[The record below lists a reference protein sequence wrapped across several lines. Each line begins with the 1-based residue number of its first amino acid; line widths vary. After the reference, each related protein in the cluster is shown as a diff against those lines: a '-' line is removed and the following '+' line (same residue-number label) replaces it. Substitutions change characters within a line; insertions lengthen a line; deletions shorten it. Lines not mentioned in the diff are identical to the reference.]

1 MLTHLPISN
10 KTSAIFS
17 VAMICLGLLVF
28 SNFKVF
34 AQGATC
40 AEMDPLC
47 VESNITFAAGVNTG
61 NAQSGPNYGCLG
73 TQPNPAWYYMKIDEP
88 GTINVLVTATPSTDI
103 DFVLWG
109 PFSSYGTAQSACSAM
124 GSGGAFGNI
133 VDCDYSASA
142 ALDVNITG
150 SMSAGDV
157 FVMLIT
163 NFGNQPAQIDFEKL
177 PTSSGS
183 TDCDFCLTPITA
195 NIGNCRCQGSNRIVT
210 VSGIIGGAPTQT
222 PGANYIYDVTG
233 GTILSQTTSAPGSVT
248 ILLNDDEVSWQL
260 VVQDGENCMEFFS
273 GSCTELVNPYFTG
286 VTGPVCSDE
295 AAFTVT
301 LLNEPSPYVGTI
313 SILPSN
319 PGGVFAV
326 SGNNVTVTPGNL
338 PAGSGG
344 QYQIVYSASAG
355 QSLQLECEGYVTYA
369 AVTLLNSY
377 SASFTVPLTTCVNAP
392 VSLTSAAGPTAAQ
405 SVWSGPGVTDSGI
418 NGTFSSSTPGV
429 YTIVHTIS
437 GAGVCEIS
445 YSQTIIV
452 DDCVSDCP
460 AFNTIEPAVSETCSA
475 GTVDFTISLGTTDG
489 TATSLN
495 GQTLNV
501 AAITSP
507 SNAIDNPYTGVA
519 WNVGPS
525 SFSMNSVGSAFGSI
539 TFPANNGC
547 DVVEYQVFAWL
558 TNTTITNLGLPATC
572 RPFVATTVKVWP
584 STSGRSV
591 TVSYS
596 ECTAYFTVPSC
607 PTTMYAVTPSGAD
620 FVDVGSTTSQAITI
634 NTYGAPAACASSA
647 SNSPVA
653 VTNQLTATAGSCGCS
668 AGSRQVQVTA
678 ATGSGNYAYS
688 AEGGTVNGSG
698 LFTFSTG
705 VFSGSVTVTDNTTGC
720 QVNVPISCAPLI
732 NPIIIGSKGPFCL
745 DDPISN
751 LTITPNTINDGTFS
765 GPGVTDGAGNTA
777 TFDPSTA
784 GVGSHTIT
792 YTAATGQTAIGC
804 AYTTTTIIEVTPNYD
819 PTFLLQTNAC
829 IDDGNIAL
837 TLSTAPASIPSG
849 VTADEIADW
858 YGDGVTDGVGNAG
871 GTFNTLTAGVGV
883 HTICVDVGIP
893 SCLATYCQTI
903 EIYPAANATINNQQ
917 VCVTG
922 ASGSFTLT
930 SLFSSTT
937 TPGGTYTVT
946 PLFGGGTYTISG
958 DELLYTNLASSN
970 PINQVQITYTVET
983 LAGAGGVCLSTDQA
997 VVTFEYNEP
1006 YFDAPSSF
1014 CTAEPD
1020 PDLTLYFNSNTT
1032 LGGFFTAS
1040 ANGPLGTYNNAL
1052 ISSAGILDMSA
1063 AQAAVGINGLIY
1075 IRYTVPTISGACVDV
1090 NHEQVVLITEDCTC
1104 PDIQDIQANLV
1115 NICDPVDDFTP
1126 ITAFPVTVTVY
1137 LD

>member
-1 MLTHLPISN
+1 MSSGGTYGIQGGESSLNGYDINQSGWGAQVYDCVGADDGAITAVTLTFNCGGTLSSYTLTNPAIINDGACSPGTAAIVTVPATVAPRAGWFTAPSGGTPLNATGSSYTPTDVLPGTYNYYTQCICGTSN
-10 KTSAIFS
+10 CPTTRT
-17 VAMICLGLLVF
+17 LVQLIITPPLQITA
-28 SNFKVF
+28 SNSGPCV
-34 AQGATC
+34 G
-40 AEMDPLC
+40 DPL
-47 VESNITFAAGVNTG
+47 VNLSTNPLTAGTFSGTGVTNTGGGTGTFNPTTAGAGQHTITFTDAGNCISTYIITVYPTYNPAFDLQTNVCVG
-61 NAQSGPNYGCLG
+61 ANVIGLSLTTPLG
-73 TQPNPAWYYMKIDEP
+73 TPPA
-88 GTINVLVTATPSTDI
+88 GVTATQLADWYGDGVTDNGGNATGSFNPAIAGVGVHTVCVDVGVSTCLATYCQTITVDDCLTDCVVYNTI
-103 DFVLWG
+103 TPDYSETCSSGVVDFSISLGATDNTSVG
-109 PFSSYGTAQSACSAM
+109 GQTVYIAAIQSSVSGSSAVDNPYTEAGWTISPVSVPVQS
-124 GSGGAFGNI
+124 SGGAFPQGL
-133 VDCDYSASA
+133 A
-142 ALDVNITG
+142 A
-150 SMSAGDV
+150 
-157 FVMLIT
+157 
-163 NFGNQPAQIDFEKL
+163 
-177 PTSSGS
+177 
-183 TDCDFCLTPITA
+183 
-195 NIGNCRCQGSNRIVT
+195 
-210 VSGIIGGAPTQT
+210 
-222 PGANYIYDVTG
+222 
-233 GTILSQTTSAPGSVT
+233 
-248 ILLNDDEVSWQL
+248 W
-260 VVQDGENCMEFFS
+260 
-273 GSCTELVNPYFTG
+273 
-286 VTGPVCSDE
+286 
-295 AAFTVT
+295 T
-301 LLNEPSPYVGTI
+301 L
-313 SILPSN
+313 
-319 PGGVFAV
+319 
-326 SGNNVTVTPGNL
+326 
-338 PAGSGG
+338 
-344 QYQIVYSASAG
+344 
-355 QSLQLECEGYVTYA
+355 
-369 AVTLLNSY
+369 
-377 SASFTVPLTTCVNAP
+377 
-392 VSLTSAAGPTAAQ
+392 
-405 SVWSGPGVTDSGI
+405 
-418 NGTFSSSTPGV
+418 
-429 YTIVHTIS
+429 
-437 GAGVCEIS
+437 
-445 YSQTIIV
+445 
-452 DDCVSDCP
+452 
-460 AFNTIEPAVSETCSA
+460 
-475 GTVDFTISLGTTDG
+475 
-489 TATSLN
+489 
-495 GQTLNV
+495 
-501 AAITSP
+501 
-507 SNAIDNPYTGVA
+507 
-519 WNVGPS
+519 
-525 SFSMNSVGSAFGSI
+525 
-539 TFPANNGC
+539 TFPANNTC
-547 DVVEYQVFAWL
+547 NVIEYQVYTWL
-558 TNTTITNLGLPATC
+558 TPATITNLGLPATC
-572 RPFVATTVKVWP
+572 RPFAGTTILVWP
-584 STSGRSV
+584 STSGRNV

-647 SNSPVA
+647 LNSPVA
-653 VTNQLTATAGSCGCS
+653 VINQLTATAGSCGCS

-698 LFTFSTG
+698 LFTFSIG

-732 NPIIIGSKGPFCL
+732 NPIIIGAKGPFCL

-903 EIYPAANATINNQQ
+903 EIYPAANATINDRQ

-930 SLFSSTT
+930 SLFSAAT

-946 PLFGGGTYTISG
+946 PLFGGGTYAISG
-958 DELLYTNLASSN
+958 NELLYTNLASSN
-970 PINQVQITYTVET
+970 PINQVTITYTLET
-983 LAGAGGVCLSTDQA
+983 LAGAGGVCSSTDQA
-997 VVTFEYNEP
+997 VVTFEYSEP

-1040 ANGPLGTYNNAL
+1040 TNGPLGTYNNAI
-1052 ISSAGILDMSA
+1052 ISAAGILDMSA
-1063 AQAAVGINGLIY
+1063 AQAAVGVNGLIY
-1075 IRYTVPTISGACVDV
+1075 IRYTIPSLTGACVDV
-1090 NHEQVVLITEDCTC
+1090 NHEQVVQISEDCTC
-1104 PDIQDIQANLV
+1104 PDIQDIQADLV

-1137 LD
+1137 LDSIFVGQNIDFYVSPASGFVNPYTQIATGTATAVQGAGITTATFNIPAAVLDLSDTDCDASQFIVYGYLNSAAIANMSLSPTCRPVVATLINVYPDPENAGLDV